1 MTPLA
6 QWQNFYMI
14 VGSSAG
20 ALIGLQFVV
29 LALVANMA
37 RSAPLA
43 ESGRTYSTP
52 TIVHFAAVLFLA
64 AALSAPWSCALA
76 VAIVCGAGG
85 LAGLA
90 YAIFIAARL
99 RHAAY
104 EPEFEDWVFHG
115 GLPIV
120 AYGALLGSACLAMQ
134 QLGLSLYGVAAV
146 ILVLL
151 LIGIHNAWD
160 SVTYHV
166 FVKGPEAG
174 DH

>member
-29 LALVANMA
+29 LALVANMP

-64 AALSAPWSCALA
+64 AALSAPWNCALP
-76 VAIVCGAGG
+76 VAIVCGTGG
-85 LAGLA
+85 LAGLV
-90 YAIFIAARL
+90 YAIVIAAQL
-99 RHAAY
+99 RNAAY
-104 EPEFEDWVFHG
+104 QPEFEDWVFHG
-115 GLPIV
+115 VLPIL

-134 QLGLSLYGVAAV
+134 QFALSLYGVAAV

-151 LIGIHNAWD
+151 VIGIHNAWD

-166 FVKGPEAG
+166 FVKGPEPG

>member
-29 LALVANMA
+29 LALVANMP

-76 VAIVCGAGG
+76 VAIVCGSGG
-85 LAGLA
+85 TSGLV
-90 YAIFIAARL
+90 YAIVIAVQL
-99 RHAAY
+99 RRAAY
-104 EPEFEDWVFHG
+104 QPEFEDWVFHG
-115 GLPIV
+115 VLPIV
-120 AYGALLGSACLAMQ
+120 AYCALLGSPTTC
-134 QLGLSLYGVAAV
+134 S
-146 ILVLL
+146 
-151 LIGIHNAWD
+151 
-160 SVTYHV
+160 
-166 FVKGPEAG
+166 
-174 DH
+174 